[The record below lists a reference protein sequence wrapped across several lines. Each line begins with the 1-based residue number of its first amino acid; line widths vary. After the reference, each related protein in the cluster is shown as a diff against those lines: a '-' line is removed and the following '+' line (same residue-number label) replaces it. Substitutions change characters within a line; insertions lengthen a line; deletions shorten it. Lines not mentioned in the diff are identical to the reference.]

1 MAGEVYVEQDNKQ
14 AILFYLSWTT
24 SNAVEAIPELS
35 WIQSYAQF
43 EDHNNPGKYMQAT
56 CNVGYDP
63 EKREAS
69 GSAIDVGTFYGE
81 SIAVADLELH

>member
-1 MAGEVYVEQDNKQ
+1 
-14 AILFYLSWTT
+14 
-24 SNAVEAIPELS
+24 
-35 WIQSYAQF
+35 
-43 EDHNNPGKYMQAT
+43 MQAT

-81 SIAVADLELH
+81 SIAVADIELHQNWESYGAPFLVDIPQKIYW